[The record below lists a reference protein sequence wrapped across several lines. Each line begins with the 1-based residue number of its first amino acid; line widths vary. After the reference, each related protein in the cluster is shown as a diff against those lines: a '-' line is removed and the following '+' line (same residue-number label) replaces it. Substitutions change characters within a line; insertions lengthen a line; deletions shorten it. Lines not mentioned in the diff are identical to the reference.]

1 MPGRLLNFL
10 LSTQLLVSLAACLLS
25 IETRILLSLEPVCIP
40 ENLFIFFATLSAY
53 HLYYLKTKQ
62 GRYGLFYFIPAATG
76 SLWYFF
82 KLQTTSQWISMFL
95 ILAAVIYL
103 MPRFIPHPRLFRR
116 TAFKSILLA
125 VIWFM
130 ATWTIPA
137 QGIHLSEGGV
147 VVMGFRLA
155 LIVFL
160 IFIFNTEGRVHPL
173 KLVFILL
180 PTIPL
185 FFLFVQSW
193 MAYQKIG
200 PTYGFV
206 SLITCVLAGA
216 VYKYFLKKQRSSAQ
230 YLVLADGLMVLHT
243 IFVLIAWNYGN
254 IQQ

>member
-1 MPGRLLNFL
+1 
-10 LSTQLLVSLAACLLS
+10 
-25 IETRILLSLEPVCIP
+25 
-40 ENLFIFFATLSAY
+40 
-53 HLYYLKTKQ
+53 
-62 GRYGLFYFIPAATG
+62 
-76 SLWYFF
+76 
-82 KLQTTSQWISMFL
+82 
-95 ILAAVIYL
+95 
-103 MPRFIPHPRLFRR
+103 
-116 TAFKSILLA
+116 
-125 VIWFM
+125 M

-137 QGIHLSEGGV
+137 QGIHLSDGGMV
-147 VVMGFRLA
+147 AMGFRLA

-173 KLVFILL
+173 KLIFILL

-206 SLITCVLAGA
+206 CLMTCALAVGL
-216 VYKYFLKKQRSSAQ
+216 YRYFINKQRGSTQ